1 MNNIKSKVELSIEI
15 NDLELIGELNILLQ
29 ELSMELD
36 ELILYSIQKLIYD
49 IKFIRNLR
57 N

>member
-1 MNNIKSKVELSIEI
+1 MDNIKSKVELSIEI

-49 IKFIRNLR
+49 IKFVRNLR